1 MNNINKIF
9 LTILL
14 SISGIILATAQNSV
28 TVSSAEGVPG
38 TVVNID
44 VMLQNS
50 DGVTAAEFVFPL
62 AEKQLVYVDGSCEI
76 NAERADGHLI
86 SAATVDGNLKV
97 YVYGFSLKQLKEN
110 DGRLFSFS
118 LKLGKSPALYPLQPQ
133 VILSDAQGE
142 ALPVTANEG
151 DVTILAPQA
160 EIVTQTID
168 FGHVPIRSQY
178 EKTLTL
184 RNCGTTALDVTD
196 IVTSSDVFSVSERAF
211 TIPAGGAKSL
221 NVLFAPVKRG
231 AVEETV
237 TVVSNA
243 VNGSVTARLVA
254 DPYSVN
260 ELHSSAASG
269 IAGEEVTVELRMN
282 NMEPIV
288 GLQTTFTIPE
298 QLEFVEGSFAPTER
312 ASSHTASATC
322 SSGKVTLLL
331 YSLNNNAISGND
343 GVVAT
348 FRLRLA
354 GHSGYYRIAPENTVL
369 SNVAL
374 ENMTSAVSGNDIRIS
389 SPAIDGNSE
398 LDMGST
404 PVTEVARAEYAVK
417 NSGSAPLVISSV
429 AFLAEGYKVTNE
441 LPMTIGAYSSGTL
454 NVEYT
459 PAKEGEHSVAMNIY
473 SNDPVNIMK
482 TVKIKGSIFEP
493 NNLSF
498 DGENLQNGNYV
509 VSVGLDNYTGIVA
522 LQMDIH
528 WMPEMTTSG
537 DLLKVSER
545 LGAHNCSITKL
556 DEDSYRFI
564 AFSFGNSVVGG
575 NSGKLFDLTFVPE
588 GGVDY
593 KDTPILIDNVG
604 MSNSLGQDYTSQ
616 LSVNAKASFKNFYVR
631 FVCEGEI
638 ISETF
643 QAVGN
648 RIVKPQMP
656 ERTGYTFSG
665 WKDVPDLSPAKD
677 VEYTGEYKVNL
688 YKVSYVVNGVEFASD
703 SIAYGSKIVLRDAPT
718 KEGHTFSGWSDVP
731 ETMPAED
738 IVIEGSFAVN
748 SYKIVYKV
756 DGEEYK
762 SETVVYGTAIT
773 LIDEPTKEGHTF
785 SGWSEAPATMP
796 AEDIVIEGCFA
807 VNSYKV
813 TYIVD
818 GEEYKTETVVFGT
831 AITLIDAPTK
841 EGHTFSGWSEAPATM
856 PAEDIVIEGT
866 FSVNSYKVTY
876 NVDGEEYKTETVV
889 YGSAI
894 TLIDAPTKE
903 GHTFSGWSN
912 VPETMPAEDIVIEG
926 SFAVNSYKVVY
937 KVDGEEYKSET
948 VVYGSAITLID
959 EPTKEGH
966 TFSGWSEAPAT
977 MPAEDITIIG
987 TFDVNYYTI
996 TYYVDGEIYTSYTLA
1011 YNDLVVAP
1019 EPPLK
1024 DGYTFGG
1031 WRDVPQTMP
1040 ANDVTVTSSFV
1051 INGYKVTYLVD
1062 GEEYQSELVEY
1073 GSKILLPKFPTKE
1086 GHTFSG
1092 WSEAPATMPAEDIV
1106 IEGTFSV
1113 NSYKVTYIFDGEEY
1127 KTETVVFGTAITL
1140 IDAPTKE
1147 GHTFSGWSDVPET
1160 MPAEDIVIEGTF
1172 SVNSYKI
1179 VYKVDG
1185 EEYKSEAVVYGSAIT
1200 LIDEPTKEGHTFS
1213 GWSEAPET
1221 MPAEDIVIEG
1231 SFAVNSYKV
1240 TYIVDGEE
1248 YESEAV
1254 VYGSAIT
1261 LIDAPTKEGHTFSG
1275 WSNVPETMP
1284 AEDIVIE
1291 GTFSVNS
1298 YKVTY
1303 IVDGEEYASFT
1314 VEYGAEIPLPDEP
1327 EKEGYLFEGW
1337 SEIPET
1343 MPAEDIS
1350 IEAIFSTDTGVLDII
1365 EERRA
1370 DVYTIRGVLVMKH
1383 VPIEEI
1389 VHLPR
1394 GVYIVNGVKVFIE

>member
-1 MNNINKIF
+1 MNNIKKILF
-9 LTILL
+9 ATLL
-14 SISGIILATAQNSV
+14 SISSIMLAVAQNTV
-28 TVSSAEGVPG
+28 TVSSAEGAPG

-44 VMLQNS
+44 VVLQNS

-76 NAERADGHLI
+76 NAERADGHQI
-86 SAATVDGNLKV
+86 SAAAVDGNLKV
-97 YVYGFSLKQLKEN
+97 YVYGLSLEPLKGN

-118 LKLGKSPALYPLQPQ
+118 LKLGKSPAVYPLQPQ
-133 VILSDAQGE
+133 MILSDAQGD

-151 DVTILAPQA
+151 AVTILAPQA
-160 EIVTQTID
+160 EAVTPVID

-184 RNCGTTALDVTD
+184 RNSGTTALNVTD
-196 IVTSSDVFSVSERAF
+196 IVAGSDVFSVSEKVF
-211 TIPAGGAKSL
+211 TIPAGEAKSV
-221 NVLFAPVKRG
+221 NVVFAPVERG

-260 ELHSSAASG
+260 ELHSGAASG

-288 GLQTTFTIPE
+288 GLQTTFTLPA
-298 QLEFVEGSFAPTER
+298 QLEYVEGSFAPAER
-312 ASSHTASATC
+312 ASSHTALATC
-322 SSGKVTLLL
+322 ADGKLTVLL
-331 YSLNNNAISGND
+331 YSSKNTTIGGND

-348 FRLRLA
+348 FRLRLT
-354 GHSGYYRIAPENTVL
+354 GYSGYYRIAPENTVL
-369 SNVAL
+369 SNVVL
-374 ENMTSAVSGNDIRIS
+374 ENMTSAVSGNSIRIS
-389 SPAIDGNSE
+389 SPAIGGNNE
-398 LDMGST
+398 LNMGNT
-404 PVTEVARAEYAVK
+404 PVTEVAMAEYVVK
-417 NSGSAPLVISSV
+417 NNGNAPLVVSSV
-429 AFLAEGYKVTNE
+429 AFLAEGYRVTNE

-528 WMPEMTTSG
+528 WMPGMTTSG
-537 DLLKVSER
+537 ELLKVSER

-593 KDTPILIDNVG
+593 KDTPIFIDNVV

-616 LSVNAKASFKNFYVR
+616 LSLNVKAAFKNFYVR

-638 ISETF
+638 VAETF
-643 QAVGN
+643 QAAGN

-656 ERTGYTFSG
+656 ERIGYTFSG
-665 WKDVPDLSPAKD
+665 WKDVPELSPAKD
-677 VEYTGEYKVNL
+677 VEYTGEYNVNL

-703 SIAYGSKIVLRDAPT
+703 SIAYG
-718 KEGHTFSGWSDVP
+718 
-731 ETMPAED
+731 
-738 IVIEGSFAVN
+738 
-748 SYKIVYKV
+748 
-756 DGEEYK
+756 
-762 SETVVYGTAIT
+762 TAIT
-773 LIDEPTKEGHTF
+773 LIDEP
-785 SGWSEAPATMP
+785 
-796 AEDIVIEGCFA
+796 V
-807 VNSYKV
+807 
-813 TYIVD
+813 
-818 GEEYKTETVVFGT
+818 
-831 AITLIDAPTK
+831 K

-876 NVDGEEYKTETVV
+876 
-889 YGSAI
+889 
-894 TLIDAPTKE
+894 
-903 GHTFSGWSN
+903 F
-912 VPETMPAEDIVIEG
+912 
-926 SFAVNSYKVVY
+926 
-937 KVDGEEYKSET
+937 
-948 VVYGSAITLID
+948 
-959 EPTKEGH
+959 
-966 TFSGWSEAPAT
+966 
-977 MPAEDITIIG
+977 
-987 TFDVNYYTI
+987 
-996 TYYVDGEIYTSYTLA
+996 
-1011 YNDLVVAP
+1011 
-1019 EPPLK
+1019 
-1024 DGYTFGG
+1024 
-1031 WRDVPQTMP
+1031 
-1040 ANDVTVTSSFV
+1040 
-1051 INGYKVTYLVD
+1051 
-1062 GEEYQSELVEY
+1062 
-1073 GSKILLPKFPTKE
+1073 
-1086 GHTFSG
+1086 
-1092 WSEAPATMPAEDIV
+1092 
-1106 IEGTFSV
+1106 
-1113 NSYKVTYIFDGEEY
+1113 
-1127 KTETVVFGTAITL
+1127 
-1140 IDAPTKE
+1140 
-1147 GHTFSGWSDVPET
+1147 
-1160 MPAEDIVIEGTF
+1160 
-1172 SVNSYKI
+1172 
-1179 VYKVDG
+1179 
-1185 EEYKSEAVVYGSAIT
+1185 
-1200 LIDEPTKEGHTFS
+1200 
-1213 GWSEAPET
+1213 
-1221 MPAEDIVIEG
+1221 
-1231 SFAVNSYKV
+1231 
-1240 TYIVDGEE
+1240 
-1248 YESEAV
+1248 
-1254 VYGSAIT
+1254 
-1261 LIDAPTKEGHTFSG
+1261 
-1275 WSNVPETMP
+1275 
-1284 AEDIVIE
+1284 
-1291 GTFSVNS
+1291 
-1298 YKVTY
+1298 
-1303 IVDGEEYASFT
+1303 VDGEEYASFT